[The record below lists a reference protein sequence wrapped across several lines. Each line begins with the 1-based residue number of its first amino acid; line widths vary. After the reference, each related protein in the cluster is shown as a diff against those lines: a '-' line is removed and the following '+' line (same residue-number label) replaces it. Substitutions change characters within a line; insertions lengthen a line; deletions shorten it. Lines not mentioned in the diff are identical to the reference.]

1 MMPYYAK
8 SFIDTIFAFLLPAQY
23 APVVSAHLA
32 GKTILAGMLFG
43 SIHILLRYIDFS
55 FQAWNFDKRHMA
67 TLHVLYISINRL
79 F

>member
-1 MMPYYAK
+1 MPDFAET
-8 SFIDTIFAFLLPAQY
+8 FIYTAFVFLFPAQY
-23 APVVSAHLA
+23 ATIISAHLA

-67 TLHVLYISINRL
+67 TLHVLYISVNRSL
-79 F
+79 

>member
-1 MMPYYAK
+1 MPYFAET
-8 SFIDTIFAFLLPAQY
+8 FIYTAFVFFLPAQY
-23 APVVSAHLA
+23 APVVSTHLA

-67 TLHVLYISINRL
+67 TLRVFIFL
-79 F
+79 